1 MAELFE
7 RVEINRAPRWPLM
20 TRLVALSVV
29 VHGLFLLAVVY
40 VPTLRSMLYVAS
52 NISGIKFVNEDYDR
66 TLIGQRA
73 TVVQLGPHEKL
84 IYPPDYFGA
93 PAVEETTQLQPVVV
107 QQAAPPPPPPMPT
120 YRPRRPRFPR
130 AQAQAAVTPTP
141 EEVAAASPTPTP
153 DPEQEKK
160 ADAEMEQTAKQLG
173 VDMVPKVNTKP
184 FEEIAIKGKELF
196 DQGKLNLST
205 AIEVT
210 ATAERNEDGTLK
222 PETVK
227 LNWVTTSDES
237 TNELAQQL
245 ITALSQSKVLLV
257 LKGAKEVRLA
267 LKLDQENVSVKVM
280 SDLPSEDE
288 AKKTANGYATLVG
301 FGRLAKKGTN
311 EGELYN
317 NLNFASEGKQF
328 TMSFE
333 MPKAAAGKMIADML
347 QKKKQAAD
355 AATQNKS

>member
-29 VHGLFLLAVVY
+29 AHGMFLVAVVY
-40 VPTLRSMLYVAS
+40 VPTLRGLLSVAGAM
-52 NISGIKFVNEDYDR
+52 SGIQLVSEDYDR
-66 TLIGQRA
+66 TLIGRRA
-73 TVVQLGPHEKL
+73 TIVQLGPHEKL
-84 IYPPDYFGA
+84 RYPSDYFGA
-93 PAVEETTQLQPVVV
+93 PAVEEAQLQPTFV
-107 QQAAPPPPPPMPT
+107 QPAAPPPPPPMPS
-120 YRPRRPRFPR
+120 YRPRRVRTPR
-130 AQAQAAVTPTP
+130 ARPLATPTP
-141 EEVAAASPTPTP
+141 AAEIAEAGPTPTP

-173 VDMVPKVNTKP
+173 VDMVPRINTKP
-184 FEEIAIKGKELF
+184 FEEIAVKGKQMF
-196 DQGKLNLST
+196 DQGKLNLNT

-210 ATAERNEDGTLK
+210 ATAERNDDGTLK

-227 LNWVTTSDES
+227 LTWVTTSDDD
-237 TNELAQQL
+237 TNALAQQL

-267 LKLDQENVSVKVM
+267 LKLDADKVSVKVM
-280 SDLPSEDE
+280 SDLPSDGE
-288 AKKTANGYATLVG
+288 ARKTADGYATLVG
-301 FGRLAKKGTN
+301 FGRMAKKGTN

-347 QKKKQAAD
+347 QKKAA
-355 AATQNKS
+355 AAAAQNKS

>member
-7 RVEINRAPRWPLM
+7 RVEVNRAPRWPLM

-29 VHGLFLLAVVY
+29 AHGLFLVAVVY
-40 VPTLRSMLYVAS
+40 VPALRNLMHVAGTM
-52 NISGIKFVNEDYDR
+52 SGIQFVSEDYDR
-66 TLIGQRA
+66 TLVGQRA
-73 TVVQLGPHEKL
+73 TVVTFAPHEKL
-84 IYPPDYFGA
+84 VYPPDYFGA
-93 PAVEETTQLQPVVV
+93 PAVEETTTQLQPQVV
-107 QQAAPPPPPPMPT
+107 AMATPPPMPPPMPV
-120 YRPRRPRFPR
+120 YRPRRVRTPR
-130 AQAQAAVTPTP
+130 AQAVPTPTP
-141 EEVAAASPTPTP
+141 ADELAQASPTPTP
-153 DPEQEKK
+153 DPEQDKK
-160 ADAEMEQTAKQLG
+160 ADAEMEKTAKQLG

-184 FEEIAIKGKELF
+184 FEEIAVKGKELF
-196 DQGKLNLST
+196 DQGKLNLNT

-210 ATAERNEDGTLK
+210 ATAERNDDGTLK

-227 LNWVTTSDES
+227 LTWVTTSDES

-257 LKGAKEVRLA
+257 LKGAREVRLA
-267 LKLDQENVSVKVM
+267 LKLDQDNVSVKVM

-317 NLNFASEGKQF
+317 NLNFASEGRQF

-347 QKKKQAAD
+347 QKKAA
-355 AATQNKS
+355 AAAAQNKS